1 MSNIM
6 IRTSAM
12 QTIAW
17 YTLAAGIPLA
27 AQTQVDLRTQSKSV
41 DFTGARSTKPFKSGG
56 ALPATCAQGEMFF
69 LTAAS
74 AGTNLYGCTATNTW
88 TLETGGAGGT
98 VQVQN
103 TGTAVGARPILD
115 LSSGPGVLLAIS
127 DTGQSIAIQTS
138 LDTSLAET
146 SGNEQSGAP
155 LLCASASGSATAY
168 TCAMSPTLTSYT
180 TGMILHWKPDVSGTG
195 GTTTLNVD
203 TLGAVAMKTADGT
216 TNPAAA
222 DIVAGRVLEIWYD
235 GASFRLLG
243 QTSSNEQSGVPLL
256 CAPASGS
263 AAAYTCAM
271 SPTLKNYSTGMILH
285 WEPDVSGTGSAAT
298 LNVDTLGAVP
308 VKLADGATN
317 PGLGDVVA
325 GRVLEIWYDGASF
338 RLLGSPVPAGI
349 LGDAQPACAATVRGR
364 LWFVA
369 GAAGVKDGLS
379 VCAKDATNAYA
390 WRTIY

>member
-1 MSNIM
+1 M
-6 IRTSAM
+6 IRISAI

-17 YTLAAGIPLA
+17 FTLAAGIRLA
-27 AQTQVDLRTQSKSV
+27 AQTQVDLRTQSKGV
-41 DFTGARSTKPFKSGG
+41 DFTAAQSTKPFKSGG
-56 ALPATCAQGEMFF
+56 TLPATCAQGEMFF

-88 TLETGGAGGT
+88 TLQTGGGGGT

-103 TGTAVGARPILD
+103 TGAAVGARPILD

-138 LDTSLAET
+138 LDTSVVET
-146 SGNEQSGAP
+146 SGNEQSGAALLCAPASGSATTYTCAMSPTLTSYTFGMVLRWKPDVSGAGGATTLNVDTLGAVPVKLADGTTNPGAADVVAGRVLEIWYDGASFRLLAQSSSNEQSGAP
-155 LLCASASGSATAY
+155 LLCAPSSGSATAY

-180 TGMILHWKPDVSGTG
+180 TGMTLHWKPDVSGTG
-195 GTTTLNVD
+195 
-203 TLGAVAMKTADGT
+203 A
-216 TNPAAA
+216 
-222 DIVAGRVLEIWYD
+222 
-235 GASFRLLG
+235 
-243 QTSSNEQSGVPLL
+243 
-256 CAPASGS
+256 
-263 AAAYTCAM
+263 
-271 SPTLKNYSTGMILH
+271 
-285 WEPDVSGTGSAAT
+285 AAT

-325 GRVLEIWYDGASF
+325 GRVLEIWYDGTSF

-369 GAAGVKDGLS
+369 GATGAKDGLS

>member
-6 IRTSAM
+6 IRISAI

-17 YTLAAGIPLA
+17 FTLAAGIPLA
-27 AQTQVDLRTQSKSV
+27 AQTQVDLRTQSKGV
-41 DFTGARSTKPFKSGG
+41 DFTAAQSTKPFKSGG

-74 AGTNLYGCTATNTW
+74 AGTNLYGCAATNTW
-88 TLETGGAGGT
+88 TLETGGAGGA

-103 TGTAVGARPILD
+103 TGTVVGARPILD

-138 LDTSLAET
+138 VDTSVVET

-155 LLCASASGSATAY
+155 LLCTSSSGSATAY
-168 TCAMSPTLTSYT
+168 SCAMSPTLTSY
-180 TGMILHWKPDVSGTG
+180 
-195 GTTTLNVD
+195 
-203 TLGAVAMKTADGT
+203 
-216 TNPAAA
+216 
-222 DIVAGRVLEIWYD
+222 
-235 GASFRLLG
+235 
-243 QTSSNEQSGVPLL
+243 
-256 CAPASGS
+256 
-263 AAAYTCAM
+263 
-271 SPTLKNYSTGMILH
+271 STGMILH
-285 WEPDVSGTGSAAT
+285 WQPDVGGTGTAAT

-349 LGDAQPACAATVRGR
+349 LGDAEPACAATVRGR